1 MAAKTTFD
9 INNWAPITLGP
20 SWSVDEDGDFI
31 MPERTLGWE
40 IAAWAATWLT
50 NEDGDPWI
58 FTDEQFRFVCW
69 LYALD
74 ESGRFIYTDSLL
86 QRLKGWGKDPL
97 AAVLCIVELVGPCRF
112 SHWDADGN
120 PVGKDNPVAHVQL
133 AAVSK
138 DQNENTMNLI
148 PALIPRRTKLQFDID
163 LGLEKI
169 RAMGNTRKL
178 DIITSS
184 YRSQEGARPTFV
196 LMNEALALDTPIPTP
211 RGWTTMGQLQDGDQV
226 FDEHG
231 KPCTVTAAHPVQEGR
246 RSFRVTFGEGDSVV
260 ASDGHWWKVRVG
272 KNPKCTLHEKT
283 TLEMFEAGREF
294 YLPEMHKDID
304 YPEAD
309 LPIDPYLL
317 GLWLGDGASRQAVIA
332 CDEQDVEHVI
342 AAASAAGV
350 LNAHQEGPHHVRLAN
365 GSQTAPGAKG
375 AGFQGNLRAL
385 GLLQNKHIPPAYLS
399 ASREQR
405 LALLQGLMDS
415 DGSIRPG
422 GEARFNNADVSLIDG
437 VRELLVSVGYR
448 VNQAKYQTRG
458 HVASQAHWQPMGY
471 LSFIAYDSAPV
482 FRLPRKAERMRSG
495 PRPAYGRKIAKI
507 EEIESVPVR
516 CISVDSE
523 SRLFL
528 CGRGLHPTRN
538 THHWIS
544 ANGGHNLH
552 KVIARNK
559 AKIKGG
565 QARTLQITNA
575 YLPGEDSIAERTRV
589 EYEDSLAPD
598 PMTGQP
604 LATMADFLYD
614 TLEAPSNAPLDP
626 AIAWEIVKV
635 IRGDAVWLDEKSI
648 ISFISRK
655 KSNTEAESRRFWYNQ
670 ITADEETLVPPKIWD
685 PQGRGTDWAK
695 AEDGR
700 TPWELRK
707 GDEIVLGFDGGRTH
721 DATALIAIRISD
733 QFIVPLGIW
742 FDGWNGP
749 KITGKKD
756 ERGYFR
762 KWEVPY
768 TEVDT
773 ALEAAFAKYHVRAFF
788 ADYYPWQSYV
798 DMWSNRYRDRLL
810 VKASS
815 DHAVKFNM
823 AANTNQEAIVH
834 ANERLVM
841 GLADGTFFH
850 DGNLVFKRHV
860 MNTRKRNTQ
869 WGMGYTKDSRESDNH
884 NDAWSASLLAFL
896 ALSKYLESGKRPKP
910 QHNGRVHMS
919 GSAGKFLNPQ
929 ASGIL
934 ATVFR

>member
-1 MAAKTTFD
+1 M
-9 INNWAPITLGP
+9 
-20 SWSVDEDGDFI
+20 
-31 MPERTLGWE
+31 
-40 IAAWAATWLT
+40 
-50 NEDGDPWI
+50 
-58 FTDEQFRFVCW
+58 
-69 LYALD
+69 
-74 ESGRFIYTDSLL
+74 
-86 QRLKGWGKDPL
+86 
-97 AAVLCIVELVGPCRF
+97 LCIVELVGPCRF
-112 SHWDADGN
+112 SHWDEDDN
-120 PVGKDNPVAHVQL
+120 PVAKENPVAHVQL

-148 PALIPRRTKLQFDID
+148 PALIPRRTKLKFDID

-196 LMNEALALDTPIPTP
+196 LMNE
-211 RGWTTMGQLQDGDQV
+211 
-226 FDEHG
+226 
-231 KPCTVTAAHPVQEGR
+231 
-246 RSFRVTFGEGDSVV
+246 
-260 ASDGHWWKVRVG
+260 
-272 KNPKCTLHEKT
+272 
-283 TLEMFEAGREF
+283 
-294 YLPEMHKDID
+294 
-304 YPEAD
+304 
-309 LPIDPYLL
+309 
-317 GLWLGDGASRQAVIA
+317 
-332 CDEQDVEHVI
+332 
-342 AAASAAGV
+342 
-350 LNAHQEGPHHVRLAN
+350 
-365 GSQTAPGAKG
+365 
-375 AGFQGNLRAL
+375 
-385 GLLQNKHIPPAYLS
+385 
-399 ASREQR
+399 
-405 LALLQGLMDS
+405 
-415 DGSIRPG
+415 
-422 GEARFNNADVSLIDG
+422 
-437 VRELLVSVGYR
+437 
-448 VNQAKYQTRG
+448 
-458 HVASQAHWQPMGY
+458 
-471 LSFIAYDSAPV
+471 
-482 FRLPRKAERMRSG
+482 
-495 PRPAYGRKIAKI
+495 
-507 EEIESVPVR
+507 
-516 CISVDSE
+516 
-523 SRLFL
+523 
-528 CGRGLHPTRN
+528 

-598 PMTGQP
+598 PATGRP

-626 AIAWEIVKV
+626 AIAWQIVKV

-685 PQGRGTDWAK
+685 PQGRGADWVK

-707 GDEIVLGFDGGRTH
+707 GDEIVLGFDGSRSH
-721 DATALIAIRISD
+721 DATALVAIRIAD

-749 KITGKKD
+749 KVTGKKD
-756 ERGYFR
+756 ERGLFK

-768 TEVDT
+768 EAVDT
-773 ALEAAFAKYHVRAFF
+773 ELEAAFAKYQVRAFF
-788 ADYYPWQSYV
+788 ADYYPWESYV

-823 AANTNQEAIVH
+823 ASNSNQEQIVH

-850 DGNLVFKRHV
+850 DGNPVFKRHV
-860 MNTRKRNTQ
+860 MNTRKRNTPH
-869 WGMGYTKDSRESDNH
+869 GMGYTKDSRESDNH

-919 GSAGKFLNPQ
+919 GTAGKFLNPQ